1 MYRKGLICEL
11 DKPDKIEAPNDMAAK
26 SRTHKAKSDSSARK
40 SSAERER
47 KAREVG
53 KAVLKSKTV
62 SDVAH
67 GVKNVGNSA
76 ITVGKSVGKAA
87 VDQVGNTAEKVSD
100 KVGRGEFKDAAKEVG
115 RGVAR
120 TARDTTKAAWTSGK
134 KEVGD
139 LAGKSRKYV
148 ARRGGNALRKGRDWA
163 INKLS
168 TAKDRS

>member
-26 SRTHKAKSDSSARK
+26 SRAHKASSESSARK
-40 SSAERER
+40 SSAERHR
-47 KAREVG
+47 AAREVG
-53 KAVLKSKTV
+53 KAVLKSKTA

-76 ITVGKSVGKAA
+76 INVGKSIGKAA

-120 TARDTTKAAWTSGK
+120 TARDTTKAAWNSGK
-134 KEVGD
+134 KEIGD

-148 ARRGGNALRKGRDWA
+148 AGRGGSGMRKARDWA

-168 TAKDRS
+168 AAKDRS